1 MSDSIDDAV
10 RKREFRLG
18 HVLTSDA
25 SEKARL
31 NLAMARIAQKAA
43 KAEELSAAVQRLCNQ
58 AALLVYHA
66 EGFPDGGLGAFAT
79 AREFTKGE
87 INRTR
92 KLLEEFSAL

>member
-1 MSDSIDDAV
+1 MNTGEYAA
-10 RKREFRLG
+10 L
-18 HVLTSDA
+18 
-25 SEKARL
+25 
-31 NLAMARIAQKAA
+31 KAA
-43 KAEELSAAVQRLCNQ
+43 HEKLKKADELSDAVQRLCNQ